1 MLKVSFEFDE
11 ESKAVT
17 NVKVVKVPSKYDN
30 IDLPIVE
37 IGDSK
42 LIMSPKAV
50 SLLSAQ
56 CGDRIAVNYIQK
68 SNELTIPVIGKA
80 EVFSDPENGNKVS
93 FKGTQKTILS
103 KYGQLFKIEECRP
116 GMFKMIKID
125 ESDLSKAD
133 TDLDTE
139 NSDLLKI

>member
-68 SNELTIPVIGKA
+68 VTSLQSQLSVKLKYFQILKM
-80 EVFSDPENGNKVS
+80 
-93 FKGTQKTILS
+93 GT
-103 KYGQLFKIEECRP
+103 
-116 GMFKMIKID
+116 
-125 ESDLSKAD
+125 
-133 TDLDTE
+133 
-139 NSDLLKI
+139 N

>member
-80 EVFSDPENGNKVS
+80 EVFSDPENGNKLTKVIQS
-93 FKGTQKTILS
+93 
-103 KYGQLFKIEECRP
+103 
-116 GMFKMIKID
+116 
-125 ESDLSKAD
+125 
-133 TDLDTE
+133 
-139 NSDLLKI
+139 LLKGLKNNFI